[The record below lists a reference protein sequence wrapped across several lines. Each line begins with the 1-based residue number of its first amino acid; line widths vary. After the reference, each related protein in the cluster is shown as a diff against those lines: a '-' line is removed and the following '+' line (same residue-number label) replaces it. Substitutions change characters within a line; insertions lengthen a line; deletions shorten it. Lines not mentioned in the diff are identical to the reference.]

1 MSDDFKGKEVEVH
14 GEHPQVE
21 EMEMVQEEDQH
32 HLT

>member
-1 MSDDFKGKEVEVH
+1 MIFNNEVEVH

-21 EMEMVQEEDQH
+21 EMETDLVEVLH